1 MEKESM
7 AIATPSPA
15 NDAAL
20 NAQLDIT
27 RDASIANLR
36 TQSEET
42 RQQYTAEANKIA
54 DQKQRSAEVAQS
66 NVNAALDNAAVRS
79 EAEYN
84 QAFKNLQTA
93 QELAVRTS
101 AANPRETRLPL
112 ELHRQVVE
120 STQEFLSAQS
130 DYVRTHPDK
139 ASDPAYNIKLAEDGN
154 GGFQLVNGL
163 DPGLAE
169 QVTIASPDEARA
181 LPLDELRQLVQRK
194 KNGIVQNADKPPVSL
209 VDQPDGTFNVVLQ
222 SGETFKG
229 FPQSLKGEN
238 REAIRRLAEG
248 RVSTQQYY
256 QSLLEQAVAQQQPAN
271 GQQTQPQA
279 QPQAQPANNP
289 TAENQ
294 SLTDWFL
301 DETAKRFGYQNGN
314 EMVADQN
321 ARYQREQ
328 RNNEVI
334 ERVNNQNT
342 VAQFFSEHPDYPQ
355 TPQSD
360 AALEQIINRNG
371 WEWTPDTMAAAH
383 ALAVQNR
390 VYQPLSQQE
399 IAAANGYAPEAHRP
413 VPPPM
418 PRGGNPESGT
428 PAQSEY
434 EMPLDQLR
442 KLALGAQR
450 GGR

>member
-1 MEKESM
+1 M

-27 RDASIANLR
+27 RDASIANIR

-42 RQQYTAEANKIA
+42 RQQYRDEAARIA
-54 DQKQRSAEVAQS
+54 DQKQRSAEVVQS
-66 NVNAALDNAAVRS
+66 NINAALDNAAVRS

-169 QVTIASPDEARA
+169 QVTIASPEDARA
-181 LPLDELRQLVQRK
+181 MPLDELRRTVQRP
-194 KNGIVQNADKPPVSL
+194 NQRPANPNEPL
-209 VDQPDGTFNVVLQ
+209 VTFIDQPDGKVTMKLAT
-222 SGETFKG
+222 GETFPDLPNQNRDALRK
-229 FPQSLKGEN
+229 LGESKVN
-238 REAIRRLAEG
+238 TRRHYENL
-248 RVSTQQYY
+248 VQ
-256 QSLLEQAVAQQQPAN
+256 QQQPTN

-279 QPQAQPANNP
+279 QPQPQPANNP

-328 RNNEVI
+328 RNNEVL
-334 ERVNNQNT
+334 EQYKNQNI
-342 VAQFFSEHPDYPQ
+342 VSQFFMEHPEYPNTDQ
-355 TPQSD
+355 AN
-360 AALEQIINRNG
+360 AALEQIISRNN

-383 ALAVQNR
+383 ALAVQHR

-399 IAAANGYAPEAHRP
+399 IAVANGYAPEAHRP
-413 VPPPM
+413 TPPPM
-418 PRGGNPESGT
+418 IRGGNPENT
-428 PAQSEY
+428 QSQADPWN
-434 EMPLDQLR
+434 MPLDQLR
-442 KLALGAQR
+442 KQALGAQT

>member
-1 MEKESM
+1 M
-7 AIATPSPA
+7 AIATPSPS

-20 NAQLDIT
+20 AAQLEIS
-27 RDASIANLR
+27 RNAEIANLE
-36 TQSEET
+36 QKSSEVQ
-42 RQQYTAEANKIA
+42 QQYLQEKTRLE
-54 DQKQRSAEVAQS
+54 DQKQRSAEVVQS
-66 NVNAALDNAAVRS
+66 GVNAALDNAALRS

-93 QELAVRTS
+93 GELATRTS

-120 STQEFLSAQS
+120 ATQKFLSAQS
-130 DYVRTHPDK
+130 DYVSTHPDK
-139 ASDPAYNIKLAEDGN
+139 ASDPAYNIQLAEDGN

-169 QVTIASPDEARA
+169 QVTIASPDDVRA
-181 LPLDELRQLVQRK
+181 MPLDELWQLVQRK
-194 KNGIVQNADKPPVSL
+194 KNGIMQNADKPPVSL

-256 QSLLEQAVAQQQPAN
+256 QSLLEQAVAQQQQPAN
-271 GQQTQPQA
+271 GQQTQPQ
-279 QPQAQPANNP
+279 PQVQPANGAAN
-289 TAENQ
+289 ENQ

-301 DETAKRFGYQNGN
+301 DETAKRFGYQNGA

-328 RNNEVI
+328 QNNELL
-334 ERVNNQNT
+334 EQYKNQNI
-342 VAQFFSEHPDYPQ
+342 VSQFFMEHPEYPNTDQ
-355 TPQSD
+355 
-360 AALEQIINRNG
+360 ANNALEQIINRNG
-371 WEWTPDTMAAAH
+371 WEWTPDSMAAAH

-399 IAAANGYAPEAHRP
+399 IALANGYAPEAHRP
-413 VPPPM
+413 APPPM
-418 PRGGNPESGT
+418 IKSGSPDNAR
-428 PAQSEY
+428 PAMNEW

-442 KLALGAQR
+442 KQALAAQT